1 MNRPHSCRLF
11 ALYGLVFVVALT
23 VRLLYWS
30 EIRGTPLDQWHLLQ
44 ESDMATYVEQARQLA
59 AGDWLAPNPYH
70 PYHQWQK
77 GSGTADEW
85 LTWYGPHGFHQA
97 PLYSYTL
104 AAASWA
110 FPDYIDAVKIAQ
122 LVLGAGTCVL
132 LALIARLLAGEVAGV
147 AAGLFCAFYGP
158 LYYLEAQLLR
168 EGPAVFGLALL
179 IWLVLRYVRVDASR
193 SRLSPALIGI
203 LLGVFAMFHEFAVVL
218 FVATLLILLAHDA
231 RRSFRRAAGTASWLA
246 AGWLVGFAPLLARNV
261 AVAAPPLSV
270 SSRSHLT
277 LALANMSSAKDGGV
291 MFAEPGPQFR
301 EIMQASNGSNWA
313 VLREVW
319 CGYEN
324 DRARLIAHWFRRLAA
339 AFVSVEIADNTSFS
353 FYRACAPALRV
364 CVTFAWILPL
374 GLSAILACLA
384 AAARGRLRH
393 SQPPLPNPPARPIS
407 SIWSEHRTAHHTLLV
422 YQLLFLLAVS
432 LVNVQARYRML
443 IVPILICYAGVFIAI
458 IARSLAARRFAP
470 PLALVAIAFAIVVAQ
485 YRLSIP
491 LRRLDRRVI
500 DRAFVAERY
509 EQAGQLAD
517 ALPYLRA
524 ALVLTPDDHEVRLH
538 YANDLAQLRRYDE
551 ALEQFRRLE
560 STNIQPEGVRNAIRF
575 LEEKL
580 RTDSQPDM

>member
-1 MNRPHSCRLF
+1 MNGPRSYKF
-11 ALYGLVFVVALT
+11 VALYGLVFVVALT
-23 VRLLYWS
+23 VRLVYWS
-30 EIRGTPLDQWHLLQ
+30 EIRGTPLDQWHLLP

-70 PYHQWQK
+70 PYHRWQH
-77 GSGTADEW
+77 GSGTAAEW
-85 LTWYGPHGFHQA
+85 LAWYGPHGFHQA
-97 PLYSYTL
+97 PLYSYVL
-104 AAASWA
+104 AAASKA
-110 FPDYIDAVKIAQ
+110 TSDYIDAAKITQ
-122 LVLGAGTCVL
+122 LALGAGTCVL
-132 LALIARLLAGEVAGV
+132 LALIARQLAGEVAGV
-147 AAGLFCAFYGP
+147 SAGLFCVFYGP
-158 LYYLEAQLLR
+158 LYYLEAQILR
-168 EGPAVFGLALL
+168 EGPAIFGLALL
-179 IWLVLRYVRVDASR
+179 VWLVLRYVRVDASR
-193 SRLSPALIGI
+193 RRLMPAAIGI
-203 LLGVFAMFHEFAVVL
+203 FLGVFAMFHEFALVL
-218 FVATLLILLAHDA
+218 FVATLIILFAHDA
-231 RRSFRRAAGTASWLA
+231 RRSFRGAAATLSLLA
-246 AGWLVGFAPLLARNV
+246 VGWLVGFAPLLVRNL
-261 AVAAPPLSV
+261 AVGAPPQSV

-291 MFAEPGPQFR
+291 MFSEPGPQFR
-301 EIMQASNGSNWA
+301 EIMLASNGSTWA

-319 CGYEN
+319 RGYEGN
-324 DRARLIAHWFRRLAA
+324 PGRLVANWARRLVA

-353 FYRACAPALRV
+353 FYRACAPVLRI

-384 AAARGRLRH
+384 AATGDRLR
-393 SQPPLPNPPARPIS
+393 PAPACARPVRPIS
-407 SIWSEHRTAHHTLLV
+407 SIWSEHRTAHHTLLT

-458 IARSLAARRFAP
+458 VVRSLAARRFAP
-470 PLALVAIAFAIVVAQ
+470 PLALMAVATAIVVAQ

-509 EQAGQLAD
+509 EQAGQFAD

-551 ALEQFRRLE
+551 ALAQFRRLE
-560 STNIQPEGVRNAIRF
+560 STNVQPEGVRNAIRF
-575 LEEKL
+575 LEQKV
-580 RTDSQPDM
+580 RTESQPAR